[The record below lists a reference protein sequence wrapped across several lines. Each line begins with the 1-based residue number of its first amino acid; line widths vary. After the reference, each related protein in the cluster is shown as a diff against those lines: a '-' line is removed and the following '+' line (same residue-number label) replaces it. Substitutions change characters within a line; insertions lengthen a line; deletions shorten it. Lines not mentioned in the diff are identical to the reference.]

1 MEKIFKTLQ
10 LSQSIIFI
18 NTKNFALRLLEIL
31 RERNLEVAI
40 IFGKMESDER
50 DKYMEL
56 FRKGE
61 VRTIITTN
69 MLARGIDV
77 PEIEFVINFDVPTIT
92 NR

>member
-18 NTKNFALRLLEIL
+18 NTKKFALRLLEIL

-77 PEIEFVINFDVPTIT
+77 PEIEFVINFDVPTIS
-92 NR
+92 NK

>member
-18 NTKNFALRLLEIL
+18 NTKKFALRLLEIL

-50 DKYMEL
+50 DKYKEL

-92 NR
+92 NK